1 MKNLKYCIIGAGR
14 WGKNH
19 IRTANELGVLAG
31 IIESNKSAQ
40 EELQKEYPGVAIHSS
55 LNDDRALDYDAYSVV
70 VPAEHHYSVA
80 KTLIENKKHVL
91 IEKPITTNS
100 N

>member
-1 MKNLKYCIIGAGR
+1 MKNLNYCIIGAGR

-40 EELQKEYPGVAIHSS
+40 DEL
-55 LNDDRALDYDAYSVV
+55 
-70 VPAEHHYSVA
+70 
-80 KTLIENKKHVL
+80 KKQYQM
-91 IEKPITTNS
+91 
-100 N
+100 